1 MRVPQSLRRT
11 PQNIYWAMISILE
24 CLRGLPDDCSVA
36 VPCLGTGV
44 GQLTGDES
52 GLQVSR
58 AMLDHA
64 SGRVVPNVI
73 RRAPGVYLATI
84 PQ

>member
-1 MRVPQSLRRT
+1 
-11 PQNIYWAMISILE
+11 MISILE

-58 AMLDHA
+58 AMRDH
-64 SGRVVPNVI
+64 VVAESYPM
-73 RRAPGVYLATI
+73 
-84 PQ
+84 